1 MLGHYLA
8 QVDLSIME
16 NAASNI
22 NLTST
27 ASFINASE
35 VGSFTLDLAD
45 SQFFYGTG
53 PYIFLQL
60 LNVENTLNDGNLNAN
75 INQSMTSFGT
85 HAYIIVFFSNQWFL
99 AIRNLERGSEF
110 NAGLF
115 NFMTNRLF
123 DVRMFRKS
131 FQPLPG
137 KNHVYIFVQAIHYI
151 LIVLM
156 Y

>member
-1 MLGHYLA
+1 
-8 QVDLSIME
+8 ME

-22 NLTST
+22 NLTSS
-27 ASFINASE
+27 ANLIKASE

-53 PYIFLQL
+53 TYISLQL
-60 LNVENTLNDGNLNAN
+60 LSLASTLNDQNLMIN

-85 HAYIIVFFSNQWFL
+85 YVYIIVFFNNQWFL
-99 AIRNLERGSEF
+99 AIRNLERNSTF
-110 NAGLF
+110 NAGLL

-137 KNHVYIFVQAIHYI
+137 KDHVYIFVQAIHYI

>member
-1 MLGHYLA
+1 MA
-8 QVDLSIME
+8 QADLSTVE

-27 ASFINASE
+27 ANLFNASN

-53 PYIFLQL
+53 TYLLLQL
-60 LNVENTLNDGNLNAN
+60 LSIETPLNERNLLAN

-85 HAYIIVFFSNQWFL
+85 YAYIIVFSNNNWIL
-99 AIRNLERGSEF
+99 AIRNLERDSNF
-110 NAGLF
+110 NVGQIT
-115 NFMTNRLF
+115 FMTNQLF

-137 KNHVYIFVQAIHYI
+137 KDHMYICRNNTLYM

>member
-1 MLGHYLA
+1 
-8 QVDLSIME
+8 ME

-27 ASFINASE
+27 ASLINASE

-53 PYIFLQL
+53 TYISLQL
-60 LNVENTLNDGNLNAN
+60 LSLGNTLNDKTFTIN
-75 INQSMTSFGT
+75 INQPMTSFGT
-85 HAYIIVFFSNQWFL
+85 YAYIIVFSGNQWFL
-99 AIRNLERGSEF
+99 AIRNLERDSTF

-137 KNHVYIFVQAIHYI
+137 KDHVYIFVQAIHYI

>member
-1 MLGHYLA
+1 MA
-8 QVDLSIME
+8 QVDLSIVE

-27 ASFINASE
+27 ANLINASN
-35 VGSFTLDLAD
+35 VGSFSLDLAD

-53 PYIFLQL
+53 TYILLQL
-60 LNVENTLNDGNLNAN
+60 LSIETPLNERNLLTN

-85 HAYIIVFFSNQWFL
+85 YAYIIVFSDNNWFL
-99 AIRNLERGSEF
+99 AIRNLQLDSNF
-110 NAGLF
+110 NGGLF
-115 NFMTNRLF
+115 NFNNQLF

-137 KNHVYIFVQAIHYI
+137 KDHTYICTNITLYI

>member
-1 MLGHYLA
+1 MA
-8 QVDLSIME
+8 QVDLSIVE

-27 ASFINASE
+27 ANLINASE

-53 PYIFLQL
+53 TYISLQL
-60 LNVENTLNDGNLNAN
+60 LSVTNALNDQNFAVN
-75 INQSMTSFGT
+75 INQPMTSFGT
-85 HAYIIVFFSNQWFL
+85 YAYIIVFSGNQWFL
-99 AIRNLERGSEF
+99 AIRNLERNSTF
-110 NAGLF
+110 NGGLF
-115 NFMTNRLF
+115 NFMTDQLF

-137 KNHVYIFVQAIHYI
+137 KDHVCIFVQTIHYI
-151 LIVLM
+151 F
-156 Y
+156 